1 MIEGSRSI
9 IKLLAKDM
17 SAPEIVAL
25 SGGTA
30 AAYSCRCPGRETPNE
45 DAAAVLQLEDKS
57 VVLAVADGMG
67 GGLAGEKASSLAVEC
82 IAGELEAYQGND
94 DQLLRTAIINGIE
107 HAGNEVNRLGL
118 GAATTLAVV
127 QVQGRTVR
135 PYHVGDSLVLVV
147 GNKGKLKLQT
157 IPHSPVGYAVE
168 AGVLDEHEAM
178 HHEDRHIVSNMV
190 GADDMRIEVGAPL
203 ELAPRDSLVIAS
215 DGLSDNLRVDEAA
228 DLVRK
233 GPLKQAVKNLVVKAH
248 RRMTVPE
255 PGCPSKPDDLTVLVF
270 RVKPGDTSVC
280 PEDLGH
286 KAHDTSANHC
296 SRGRARHGPD
306 GTG

>member
-1 MIEGSRSI
+1 
-9 IKLLAKDM
+9 M
-17 SAPEIVAL
+17 SAPEIILL
-25 SGGTA
+25 SGGTSA
-30 AAYSCRCPGRETPNE
+30 LYSCRCPGRKTPNE
-45 DAAAVLQLEDKS
+45 DAAAVIQLEDQS

-67 GGLAGEKASSLAVEC
+67 GGLAGEKASSLAVES
-82 IAGELEAYQGND
+82 IVDTLEAYRGND
-94 DQLLRTAIINGIE
+94 DQLLRAAIINGIE
-107 HAGNEVNRLGL
+107 HAGNEVQQLGL

-157 IPHSPVGYAVE
+157 IPHSPVGYAIE
-168 AGVLDEHEAM
+168 AGVLDEREAM

-203 ELAPRDSLVIAS
+203 ELAPRDTLVIAS

-228 DLVRK
+228 ELIRK
-233 GPLKQAVKNLVVKAH
+233 GPLKRSLRNLVVKAR

-255 PGCPSKPDDLTVLVF
+255 PGYPSKPDDLTVLAF
-270 RVKPGDTSVC
+270 RAKPGDTSVS
-280 PEDLGH
+280 PKD
-286 KAHDTSANHC
+286 K
-296 SRGRARHGPD
+296 PQ
-306 GTG
+306 GTGKAVGNDENRGHARNGPGGTG